1 MPDIPDIPA
10 YCYTL
15 GCNNRKCLIQFSRE
29 YCRNKSVKF
38 DDCVSNSSNRGCENK
53 DLQNFIKKLELN
65 TIYNNF
71 IGLFNEW
78 KKTLYQIHGLN
89 ADSQLTPQELY
100 DKDPIKIASEPRMG
114 PSFQELI
121 KRKQKIIE
129 LVKIMDNLALEFGEI
144 KENFVAWKNDVKNL
158 NLGKED
164 PEFYKELNEMQ
175 LKLTKYMNEFNEEI
189 QLHKTTIRG
198 GKRIKSRSKKA
209 FSKTKKKR
217 RNTRNGRRLH

>member
-10 YCYTL
+10 YCYEN

-29 YCRNKSVKF
+29 YCKNKSVKF
-38 DDCVSNSSNRGCENK
+38 DDCVRIASKNGCANE

-78 KKTLYQIHGLN
+78 KETLYQIHGLN

-129 LVKIMDNLALEFGEI
+129 LVKIMDNLALKFGKI
-144 KENFVAWKNDVKNL
+144 KKNFVEWKADVKKLTLDKNS
-158 NLGKED
+158 
-164 PEFYKELNEMQ
+164 EFYKKLNEMQ
-175 LKLTKYMNEFNEEI
+175 IELAKFMNEFNEEI

-198 GKRIKSRSKKA
+198 GKRRKSRSKKA

-217 RNTRNGRRLH
+217 RNTRNGRRLN